1 MLFYGANMVLKPTNN
16 FQECQRIQVTKETQ
30 GADTTVKIALERYN
44 ECLGWYTAGALSIPL
59 HQLPLLQQALDEMK
73 IPDCA
78 ECKEAIL
85 PVKKIIPFPTMMPE
99 FTAPSV
105 DEAAG

>member
-1 MLFYGANMVLKPTNN
+1 MPQYMVSISTK
-16 FQECQRIQVTKETQ
+16 FQECQRIEVTKEVA
-30 GADTTVKIALERYN
+30 GANATVKISLERYS
-44 ECLGWYTAGALSIPL
+44 ETLGWYAAGALSIPL

-73 IPDCA
+73 VPDCV

-99 FTAPSV
+99 FAPPV
-105 DEAAG
+105 GEVVG